1 MSEVAILEVLGET
14 LLLHPERA
22 VIWQSHRT
30 IIVADTHFGKSAIFG
45 QHGVATPAG
54 SDDQDRQRL
63 TRLVIESEAHQL
75 IVLGDFVHSPLA
87 VDSQEARDLEEWS
100 SSLRPAVVQVI
111 VGNHDRGI
119 AKVCCPSVQWL
130 EEDKIELPF
139 RFTHDAA
146 KIVRSDKKLF
156 TLSGHI
162 HPVVRLKGLRK
173 TPLRVPVF
181 WKHSGGL
188 ILPSFGVFTGGFIV
202 TPAYG
207 DQIFAVSPDRVVP
220 FPVQTGR

>member
-1 MSEVAILEVLGET
+1 MSETAILQVLGET

-54 SDDQDRQRL
+54 SDEQDRQRL
-63 TRLVIESEAHQL
+63 TRLVIESGVHRL

-87 VDSQEARDLEEWS
+87 LDSQDARDLERWS
-100 SSLRPAVVQVI
+100 FSLRPVVVQVI
-111 VGNHDRGI
+111 VGNHDRGMAI
-119 AKVCCPSVQWL
+119 ACCPSVQWF
-130 EEDKIELPF
+130 EGDQIELPF

-146 KIVRSDKKLF
+146 KAARDGKKLF

-162 HPVVRLKGLRK
+162 HPVVKLKGMRK
-173 TPLRVPVF
+173 AGLRVPVF

-188 ILPSFGVFTGGFIV
+188 ILPSFGVFTGGHIV
-202 TPAYG
+202 TPASG
-207 DQIFAVSPDRVVP
+207 DQIFAISPDRVVP
-220 FPVQTGR
+220 FPVQSAR